1 MGSVGGTNSYQHCP
15 VKIFFILG
23 SAVMELTSGISSPEN
38 SMKPHSKSFLELENS
53 ADKDGSIILTPT
65 KNSKVLSI

>member
-1 MGSVGGTNSYQHCP
+1 
-15 VKIFFILG
+15 
-23 SAVMELTSGISSPEN
+23 MELTSGISSPEN
-38 SMKPHSKSFLELENS
+38 SMKPHNKSFLELENS